1 MKSSIEELLAFITIV
16 DTGSFVVGAEK
27 LGQTASGLSRSL
39 SRLET
44 KLGVTL
50 LERTTR
56 KLKLTA
62 DGQQFLQHARK
73 ILNDLSAAEEALQ
86 KSDQDTAGMIR
97 IDSATPFIL
106 HVIAPL
112 VDQFRQLYPK
122 IEIELNS
129 HDQVIDLLEHKTDVA
144 FRFGE
149 LHDSSL
155 HAKLVC
161 RSRIYIVASPDYL
174 KQKGVPQQP
183 KDLLEHDVIGFTRP
197 AYVNQWPIK
206 IDDQYFQA
214 HAKLK
219 ASSGETVRQ
228 LCIRGQGIARLSE
241 FEVWKDIQE
250 GRLVALLEDHIE
262 YVEQKIH
269 AVYYQQEHV
278 PKRIRLF
285 IEFVTEQLKQ
295 GFSVCE

>member
-16 DTGSFVVGAEK
+16 DTGSFVAGAEK

-62 DGQQFLQHARK
+62 DGQKFLQHARK

-112 VDQFRQLYPK
+112 VNQFRQLYPK

-161 RSRIYIVASPDYL
+161 KSRIYIVASLDYL
-174 KQKGVPQQP
+174 SRKGRPQQP